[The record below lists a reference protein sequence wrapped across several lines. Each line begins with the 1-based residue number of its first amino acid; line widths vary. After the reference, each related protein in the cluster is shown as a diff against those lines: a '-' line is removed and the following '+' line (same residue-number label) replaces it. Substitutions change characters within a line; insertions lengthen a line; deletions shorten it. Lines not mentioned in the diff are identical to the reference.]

1 MCSAS
6 RDQLWFFN
14 QGLCR
19 RGHPEQGARG
29 RSVRVLAV
37 QLQTDASA
45 NTFDCT
51 IHDRII
57 HHSLTA
63 ADCVGLNMRLALQGD
78 DLCSGDFICCFFE
91 LSGGDWNKRV
101 AF

>member
-1 MCSAS
+1 M
-6 RDQLWFFN
+6 QE
-14 QGLCR
+14 
-19 RGHPEQGARG
+19 GHPKKGARG

-37 QLQTDASA
+37 QLQTDMSA
-45 NTFDCT
+45 NTFNHM
-51 IHDRII
+51 ILERII
-57 HHSLTA
+57 NHSLTA
-63 ADCVGLNMRLALQGD
+63 ADCAGLNMRLALQGD